1 MTNILAYLSVLSS
14 LHRRD
19 AINNDCV
26 FVFWRIFA
34 RKKRHA
40 VIRIEGNRYIYRS
53 YREVNCRRQVGLDVK
68 KFNVWEKE
76 WDGRGEGKGKDRRQ
90 RVRKGER
97 GETRT
102 GTKEQRGKTS
112 SLLWASANVSE
123 RDREKKVHFPNN
135 APGSAGKVGLVFS
148 RFLHPCFSPSGW
160 FSLSLYIS
168 FFLSF
173 FYLYIV
179 PRHNGF
185 LSLVKAVLSPP
196 PWHEQRLF

>member
-1 MTNILAYLSVLSS
+1 MRKTTHAIIRMEEWTDIYTVS
-14 LHRRD
+14 RR
-19 AINNDCV
+19 
-26 FVFWRIFA
+26 
-34 RKKRHA
+34 
-40 VIRIEGNRYIYRS
+40 

-68 KFNVWEKE
+68 KFNFWEE
-76 WDGRGEGKGKDRRQ
+76 ERGGKGKGRDRRQ

-102 GTKEQRGKTS
+102 GTREQRGKTPR

-148 RFLHPCFSPSGW
+148 ATLLSRFFHLCLSPSDW
-160 FSLSLYIS
+160 FSLSFSL
-168 FFLSF
+168 FC
-173 FYLYIV
+173 LYIV

-196 PWHEQRLF
+196 PWHEQRLFQPSLLAGSLFTGGLLSQR